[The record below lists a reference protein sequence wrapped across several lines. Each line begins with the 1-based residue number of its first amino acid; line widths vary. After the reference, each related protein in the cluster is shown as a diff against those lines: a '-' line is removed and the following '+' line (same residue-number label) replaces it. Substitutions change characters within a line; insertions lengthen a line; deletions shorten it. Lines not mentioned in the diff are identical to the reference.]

1 MQRAGN
7 GWGWALHIHALLE
20 GVCNALVLHSLLKE
34 GGNSSSC
41 WCFVL
46 DLIFFLVVAA
56 ELIYWLLPGSEELT
70 LHP

>member
-1 MQRAGN
+1 M
-7 GWGWALHIHALLE
+7 
-20 GVCNALVLHSLLKE
+20 VLHSLLKE

-41 WCFVL
+41 WYFVL

>member
-1 MQRAGN
+1 MVGVGLYTSMPCWKGRAMR
-7 GWGWALHIHALLE
+7 WFCTLW
-20 GVCNALVLHSLLKE
+20 LKE

-41 WCFVL
+41 RCFVL